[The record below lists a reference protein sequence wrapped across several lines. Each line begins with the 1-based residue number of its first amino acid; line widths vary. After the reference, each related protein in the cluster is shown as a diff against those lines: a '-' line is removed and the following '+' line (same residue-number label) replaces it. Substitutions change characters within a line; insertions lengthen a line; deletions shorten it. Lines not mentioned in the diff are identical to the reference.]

1 MVTLGCAGVAAGALS
16 APAARAAA
24 RSLLI
29 KAALADLPTAPEKRR
44 VPMFAEYADEFWL
57 DYSPHWKPTT
67 RKSSRSRID
76 NVLVPRFGDLP
87 VDMIER
93 GDINRWRDSMA
104 QRGGTFNRAIPIMS
118 VMMQYAEKLGYVLQ
132 RTMGGK
138 QRLITIGDAAILTE
152 RIAKDV
158 ARRLILRIELGEN
171 AADKKQRG
179 RKTPTYTAFLQS
191 YWEVAA
197 PTWKPSTRE
206 IQNIYRRT
214 HLDHAFPGKFIDEI
228 SHADAVRW
236 HAELTRSSGPGAAN
250 RAMEILKAMFG
261 KAEAWGYLP
270 EYSDPFCGMKRNRGR
285 KIERFLSPDEMAR
298 LGRALA
304 AHRAVNPVEVAVIS
318 LLALTGC
325 RRGEI
330 LNLTWGEVQ
339 GRKLK
344 LTDSKTGPRV
354 VWLGQEARAVL
365 DRFPRRKRGQLVF
378 TFDVLP
384 RSALDFFWQR
394 LRSEAGL
401 GDVRLHDLRHNY
413 ASLAARSSETLPM
426 IGSLLGHKHLSTTA
440 RYAHLDDGVLL
451 KAATSISER
460 IGRQLRMD

>member
-1 MVTLGCAGVAAGALS
+1 MIQYDLRQIIAEELARVVPGEAG
-16 APAARAAA
+16 
-24 RSLLI
+24 
-29 KAALADLPTAPEKRR
+29 KRR
-44 VPMFAEYADEFWL
+44 SRF
-57 DYSPHWKPTT
+57 DYVLPGFGERLHPSG
-67 RKSSRSRID
+67 RKS
-76 NVLVPRFGDLP
+76 
-87 VDMIER
+87 
-93 GDINRWRDSMA
+93 
-104 QRGGTFNRAIPIMS
+104 
-118 VMMQYAEKLGYVLQ
+118 YVLQ

-152 RIAKDV
+152 QIAKDV

-171 AADKKQRG
+171 PAEKKLRG
-179 RKTPTYTAFLQS
+179 RKTPTYRAFLES

-214 HLDHAFPGKFIDEI
+214 HLDLAFPRKFIDEI

-236 HAELTRSSGPGAAN
+236 HAELTRSAGPGAAN

-270 EYSDPFCGMKRNRGR
+270 EHSNPFRGVKRNRGR
-285 KIERFLSPDEMAR
+285 KIERFLSHDEMAR

-304 AHRAVNPVEVAVIS
+304 AHRAEHPVEVSVIS

-344 LTDSKTGPRV
+344 LTDSKTGPRI

-365 DRFPRRKRGQLVF
+365 EAFPRGKKNQRVF
-378 TFDVLP
+378 TFDVVP
-384 RSALDFFWQR
+384 RSALDWFWR
-394 LRSEAGL
+394 KLRTEAGL
-401 GDVRLHDLRHNY
+401 DDVRLHDLRHNY

-426 IGSLLGHKHLSTTA
+426 IGSLLGHRHVSTTA

-451 KAATSISER
+451 EATTLVGQSIA
-460 IGRQLRMD
+460 RQLAITDDALGEVRHC